1 MMNDSVLKFLLG
13 LLLTFVGSVV
23 VAEEDLNLNPHWSKT
38 KDKCLACHE
47 HIPERGG
54 KLNLRFDGDINTLC
68 NHCHSEISK
77 DKYIH
82 ASGMIAPQ
90 TMVDKM
96 PEEFRSGLD
105 DEGRIT
111 CAVCHDM
118 TYQCLSEEF
127 ERKKD
132 NILFHRGAPFEKRTD
147 LCYNCH
153 EPSAYKKMNPHD
165 QINDEGE
172 LNTDICTYCHAIL
185 PDRRSAKSIA
195 DVSFKFDNFDMLC
208 LRCHTDDA
216 YAVGCVIGYE
226 KDGSPRYH
234 SGRPDE
240 GMSGRIE
247 THQEG
252 AILPLDIVTGKIF
265 CGTCHNPHEL
275 GVQRRSE
282 ADAGADSH
290 KRLRI
295 SKMNSGICLGCHDAK
310 EIKQFQ
316 LP

>member
-1 MMNDSVLKFLLG
+1 MNSNALRFLLG
-13 LLLTFVGSVV
+13 LLLTFGMAALA
-23 VAEEDLNLNPHWSKT
+23 VADEDLTINPHWSKT
-38 KDKCLACHE
+38 KDKCLSCHE
-47 HIPERGG
+47 HIPERGEQ
-54 KLNLRFDGDINTLC
+54 LNLRYGGDINRLC
-68 NHCHSEISK
+68 NRCHFEISK

-90 TMVDKM
+90 TMLDKM
-96 PEEFRSGLD
+96 PEEFLSGLD

-127 ERKKD
+127 GRKKD
-132 NILFHRGAPFEKRTD
+132 NLLFHRGAPFEKRTD

-185 PDRRSAKSIA
+185 PDRRNAKSIA
-195 DVSFKFDNFDMLC
+195 DVKFKFDNFDMLC

-234 SGRPDE
+234 AGRPDE
-240 GMSGRIE
+240 GMSVRIE
-247 THQEG
+247 ANQEG
-252 AILPLDIVTGKIF
+252 AILPLDLVTGKIF

-290 KRLRI
+290 KLLRI
-295 SKMNSGICLGCHDAK
+295 SQINSGICLGCHDAK